1 MNYYSGFL
9 LGLVLICSS
18 LFYGLA
24 LTHGE
29 KKYLPGS
36 SVLDGSWRLLELRQL
51 ALDGSLLAKQDASQ
65 LKAIKVIANQHFSM
79 VSQSNDGEVPTAAAG
94 RFAIDGSQYQE
105 FPELSSEAFTSQGQS
120 YQWSLENGIWRQQKI
135 AGQQITEL
143 VWQLVEVQ

>member
-51 ALDGSLLAKQDASQ
+51 ALDGSLLSTQDASQ

-79 VSQSNDGEVPTAAAG
+79 VSQSTGGQLPTAAAG

-105 FPELSSEAFTSQGQS
+105 WPELSSEAFSNEVRS
-120 YQWSLENGIWRQQKI
+120 YQWSLENGIWRQQAI
-135 AGQQITEL
+135 TGPQITEL

>member
-51 ALDGSLLAKQDASQ
+51 ALDGSLLMTQDASQ

-79 VSQSNDGEVPTAAAG
+79 VSQSSTGQLPQAAAG
-94 RFAIDGSQYQE
+94 RFIIDGSQYQE
-105 FPELSSEAFTSQGQS
+105 FAELSSGAFPTQVQS
-120 YQWSLENGIWRQQKI
+120 YQWSLENGIWRQQAI
-135 AGQQITEL
+135 TGQQITEL

>member
-29 KKYLPGS
+29 KKSLPGS

-51 ALDGSLLAKQDASQ
+51 RLDGSLISAQDASQ
-65 LKAIKVIANQHFSM
+65 LKAIKVIANQHFST
-79 VSQSNDGEVPTAAAG
+79 VSQSSSAPLPTAAAG

-105 FPELSSEAFTSQGQS
+105 WPELSSAAANSQGQS
-120 YQWSLENGIWRQQKI
+120 FQWSLENGIWRQQ
-135 AGQQITEL
+135 ARVGQQITEW
-143 VWQLVEVQ
+143 VWQQVEVQ

>member
-51 ALDGSLLAKQDASQ
+51 ALDGSLLSTQDASQ

-79 VSQSNDGEVPTAAAG
+79 VSQSTGGQLPTAAAG
-94 RFAIDGSQYQE
+94 RFAINGSQYQE
-105 FPELSSEAFTSQGQS
+105 WPELSSEAFSNEVRS
-120 YQWSLENGIWRQQKI
+120 YQWSLENGIWRQQAI
-135 AGQQITEL
+135 TGPQITEL